1 MEKQRKKLTQKIIS
15 VKTLAVRGDWRQMIP
30 GDTEETVDETET
42 GKDGGKEGW
51 EKLTDQIYTD
61 LW

>member
-42 GKDGGKEGW
+42 GKDRGK
-51 EKLTDQIYTD
+51 
-61 LW
+61 

>member
-1 MEKQRKKLTQKIIS
+1 
-15 VKTLAVRGDWRQMIP
+15 MIP